1 MSLRQRQGLILAL
14 LFLGYCACY
23 FCRADLA
30 VATPLLV
37 DELVGAGVPRDEA
50 VLRLGQVA
58 SIGTLAYALGK
69 MFLTGLG
76 DLWGGRRNFLIGLG
90 GATAFT
96 ALFAIGGGFPL
107 FTLAWIGNRLTQS
120 IAWSGLLKVS
130 SRWFDFRSYGTVLGF
145 LSVSYLVGDAV
156 ARQWMAGLLESG
168 HGWRSLF
175 WLGAAAAGVMFL
187 ANLLWLRESRTEVG
201 HPAAEAN
208 PFNLYGE
215 SEEAPQRLRDLLRP
229 LAGSRVFI
237 VVCALSLGCTIVRET
252 FNNWTPF
259 FLREELGFTMAGAA
273 SASALFPAVGAISVL
288 ASGWLSDRLGAHSR
302 SALLAVGL
310 ACTVGS
316 LLVLRAVDAA
326 SLPHWMPLTAIAM
339 TAFCLLGPYSYLGGA
354 MALDFGGKRG
364 SALASGIIDGTGY
377 LGSVIAG
384 DTMARVSVA
393 FGWNGVFLGLAGVS
407 IVSAGGALWL
417 YRRVRRDG
425 RAGRSA

>member
-1 MSLRQRQGLILAL
+1 MSLRRKQGLTLAL

-37 DELVGAGVPRDEA
+37 DELVASGASRADA

-76 DLWGGRRNFLIGLG
+76 DWWGGRRNFLIGLG
-90 GATAFT
+90 GATFFS
-96 ALFAIGGGFPL
+96 ALFALGGGFPL

-130 SRWFDFRSYGTVLGF
+130 SRWFDFRSYGTVVGF

-156 ARQWMAGLLESG
+156 ARQWMASLLASG

-175 WLGAAAAGVMFL
+175 WLGAAAAGLMFA
-187 ANLLWLRESRTEVG
+187 ANLLWLRESRVDAG
-201 HPAAEAN
+201 FIPAEAN
-208 PFNLYGE
+208 PANLYGSNE
-215 SEEAPQRLRDLLRP
+215 DAPARLRDLLQP
-229 LAGSRVFI
+229 LLQSRVFL

-259 FLREELGFTMAGAA
+259 FLHEELDFSMARAA
-273 SASALFPAVGAISVL
+273 SASALFPAVGAVSVL
-288 ASGWLSDRLGAHSR
+288 ACGWMSDRLGPNSR

-316 LLVLRAVDAA
+316 LLTLRIVDAA
-326 SLPHWMPLTAIAM
+326 AWPSWMPLTAISM
-339 TAFCLLGPYSYLGGA
+339 TAFCLLGPYS
-354 MALDFGGKRG
+354 
-364 SALASGIIDGTGY
+364 
-377 LGSVIAG
+377 
-384 DTMARVSVA
+384 
-393 FGWNGVFLGLAGVS
+393 
-407 IVSAGGALWL
+407 
-417 YRRVRRDG
+417 
-425 RAGRSA
+425 